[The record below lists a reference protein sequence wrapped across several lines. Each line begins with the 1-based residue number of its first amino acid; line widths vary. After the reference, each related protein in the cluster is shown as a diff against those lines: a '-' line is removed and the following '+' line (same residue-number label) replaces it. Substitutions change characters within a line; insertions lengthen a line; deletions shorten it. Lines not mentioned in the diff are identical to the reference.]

1 VAGFTAT
8 TDAAR
13 HYARNLLLD
22 ASTRC
27 PALDAPAASEL
38 ASATRQLDASIAAIT
53 SALAEHVP
61 PERAGYVRSSSLF
74 ARVADRLPATSP
86 LSRPQLAL
94 RDLELLDGALAE
106 AAKWVGVSVSQ
117 AEEPSLR

>member
-1 VAGFTAT
+1 
-8 TDAAR
+8 R

-27 PALDAPAASEL
+27 PTLDAPAASEL
-38 ASATRQLDASIAAIT
+38 AAATRQLDASIAAVT
-53 SALAEHVP
+53 SALAEDGTA
-61 PERAGYVRSSSLF
+61 AGAAYVRSASLF
-74 ARVADRLPATSP
+74 ARVADRLPDDAP

-106 AAKWVGVSVSQ
+106 AARWAGVSVTES
-117 AEEPSLR
+117 ADEARLS